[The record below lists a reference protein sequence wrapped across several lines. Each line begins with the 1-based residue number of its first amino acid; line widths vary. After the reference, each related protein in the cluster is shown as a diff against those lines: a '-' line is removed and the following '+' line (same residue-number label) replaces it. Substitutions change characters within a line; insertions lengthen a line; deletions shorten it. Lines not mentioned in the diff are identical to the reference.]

1 MCPASCVGKAH
12 RCYPILTTHA
22 QIQSQHPLGSGRSN
36 GVLGWREE
44 PIAVVRLTEGGFL
57 GQWPQVPLY
66 KRSSAMCSWML
77 CSLTQESVQRWCI
90 QGRRKNHRTGDPSA
104 SGQDQEQQA
113 IEEHCL
119 LPLGRKGQ
127 YNLSCSA
134 SVLQSTHGK

>member
-90 QGRRKNHRTGDPSA
+90 QGRRKKQPQDWRSKCLRARSGAAGYRRALSAPS
-104 SGQDQEQQA
+104 
-113 IEEHCL
+113 
-119 LPLGRKGQ
+119 
-127 YNLSCSA
+127 
-134 SVLQSTHGK
+134 GKEGTV